1 MNFFQIERK
10 KKMSNP
16 EIRNRFT
23 EKVIIKAGRKYN
35 SIKKAIE
42 INKANLWGADLW
54 GADLRGADLR
64 EADLREADLRGAD
77 LRGADLREADL
88 READLREADLRG
100 ANLGRADLGRADL
113 GRADLKGANLGRA
126 DLKGA
131 NLWGAD
137 LRGAD
142 LRGADLRG
150 ADLREADLRGA
161 NSDFSSFPLWCGSF
175 NMKVDDRLIWQLI
188 CHITRLDISGCGKEA
203 QKAVFS
209 LSRWRNKFCKYRG
222 DVGKI
227 KPIKQD

>member
-1 MNFFQIERK
+1 
-10 KKMSNP
+10 MSNP

-54 GADLRGADLR
+54 
-64 EADLREADLRGAD
+64 
-77 LRGADLREADL
+77 
-88 READLREADLRG
+88 
-100 ANLGRADLGRADL
+100 
-113 GRADLKGANLGRA
+113 
-126 DLKGA
+126 
-131 NLWGAD
+131 
-137 LRGAD
+137 
-142 LRGADLRG
+142 GADLRG

>member
-64 EADLREADLRGAD
+64 EADLRGAD
-77 LRGADLREADL
+77 LRGADLREAD
-88 READLREADLRG
+88 
-100 ANLGRADLGRADL
+100 LGRADLGRADL

-142 LRGADLRG
+142 LRGADRRG
-150 ADLREADLRGA
+150 ADMPEADLRGA

>member
-42 INKANLWGADLW
+42 INKANLWGADLR
-54 GADLRGADLR
+54 GANLGRADLG
-64 EADLREADLRGAD
+64 G
-77 LRGADLREADL
+77 
-88 READLREADLRG
+88 ADLREADLRG

-113 GRADLKGANLGRA
+113 GE
-126 DLKGA
+126 
-131 NLWGAD
+131 
-137 LRGAD
+137 
-142 LRGADLRG
+142 

-161 NSDFSSFPLWCGSF
+161 NLKGANLKGANLGRADLREADLRGANLGRADLRGANLDSSSFPLWCGSF